1 MSFVSPSLILL
12 VVALSTLAPA
22 VDAQTAP
29 TTPAEAPAPDEAEF
43 EAIAEAFGTKM
54 EAMQAEMQTAVADA
68 GGDAARQAAALDA
81 IEARYQPDADA
92 FATAFEAFLNQQMA
106 AAPETERPG
115 MLAGLAQAL
124 PQLRSIPRLVRTQVE
139 QAAAQAATPA
149 P

>member
-1 MSFVSPSLILL
+1 MSLVSPSLILL

-22 VDAQTAP
+22 VAAQTAP
-29 TTPAEAPAPDEAEF
+29 ATPAEAPAPGEAQF
-43 EAIAEAFGTKM
+43 EATAGAFGEKM

-68 GGDAARQAAALDA
+68 AGDAARQAAALDA
-81 IEARYQPDADA
+81 IEARYQPDAEA
-92 FATAFEAFLNQQMA
+92 FATAFETFLNQQMA
-106 AAPETERPG
+106 AAPETERAG

-139 QAAAQAATPA
+139 QAAQAATPA